1 MSTVSFPRR
10 AARHVTRH
18 VVLAAVLA
26 AVTAVGAVACQ
37 PPALPAVT
45 QGAAAPRVPPP
56 KTGMGSVVGIVAD
69 SASGFP
75 VVGGSVYFTRDSVIG
90 IGPARVRDDLPR
102 ATTDRAGG
110 FALRDV
116 PPGEYTL
123 AFSDLDH
130 VPLRTVIIVR
140 ADQTHSVILRPRR
153 RGTP

>member
-1 MSTVSFPRR
+1 MSIARVLRR
-10 AARHVTRH
+10 AACLAAACGAVLHVTACH
-18 VVLAAVLA
+18 PVVLPAAV
-26 AVTAVGAVACQ
+26 
-37 PPALPAVT
+37 
-45 QGAAAPRVPPP
+45 QGVAAPKVAPPRA
-56 KTGMGSVVGIVAD
+56 GRGNVVGVVAD

-75 VVGGSVYFTRDSVIG
+75 VVGGSVYVTRDSVLG
-90 IGPARVRDDLPR
+90 TGVARPRDDLPR

-130 VPLRTVIIVR
+130 FPMREVIVVR
-140 ADQTHSVILRPRR
+140 ADQTHTLTLRPRR